1 MINRFY
7 TRFCA
12 RWVVF
17 QSIFGI
23 RVPPFAPRLKKSLKA
38 RSSVFFPR
46 ASWSAAGFFC
56 DCSAVTN

>member
-12 RWVVF
+12 RWVEF
-17 QSIFGI
+17 QSIFSI